1 MRQQT
6 ASEVSNDNNKKV
18 KHGQTQKT
26 SRRYARLGVCG
37 LSNTCM
43 WSVARRQFAA
53 AGFRDDK
60 SMGWGGGGGGGGGG
74 RGVLWESGLQER
86 LECFG
91 CVIRRLTTYYLACS
105 SHVPVVHLCKNVT

>member
-18 KHGQTQKT
+18 KHGQTRKT

-60 SMGWGGGGGGGGGG
+60 SIGWGGVG
-74 RGVLWESGLQER
+74 GVLWESGLRGR

-91 CVIRRLTTYYLACS
+91 CVIRRLTT
-105 SHVPVVHLCKNVT
+105 